1 MAISDST
8 DEMKITAIL
17 CTYNRSQSLAKAL
30 ESVARSEVPDS
41 IHWEVLV
48 VDNNSRDETRS
59 VVEEFCRRD
68 PSRFRYL
75 FEPKQGKSYALNSGC
90 QAASAD
96 VLAFMDDDVEVD
108 PHWLYN
114 LTAPV
119 LRGEWAGSGGCIYPE
134 RGFVPRRWMDVT
146 GRYGLAPLAMF
157 DLGGEPGELKE
168 SPFGTNMAFRKEMF
182 AKHGGFRTDLGPQ
195 PGSEIRN
202 EDSEFG
208 SRLLAAGE
216 RLWYQPSAIVYHV
229 VPEDR
234 TKREYFQAWWF
245 GKGRGDIREMG
256 VTKKAEWCVAG
267 VPLYL
272 LRRLAVWSL
281 RFAISVHEPE
291 RFSSKLKVCWL
302 AGMIREHYEQAHS
315 S

>member
-1 MAISDST
+1 MT
-8 DEMKITAIL
+8 NGNWRGGMKIAVIL
-17 CTYNRSQSLAKAL
+17 CTYNRSQFLARAL
-30 ESVARSEVPDS
+30 ESVARSEVPES
-41 IHWEVLV
+41 VHWEVLV

-90 QAASAD
+90 QAANAD

-108 PHWLYN
+108 PHWLHN
-114 LTAPV
+114 LTVPFTC
-119 LRGEWAGSGGCIYPE
+119 GEWVGTGGCILPE
-134 RGFVPRRWMDVT
+134 RGFVPLRWMDVRD
-146 GRYGLAPLAMF
+146 RYGLAPLAMF
-157 DLGGEPGELKE
+157 DLGDEPGELRE

-195 PGSEIRN
+195 SGSEIRN

-216 RLWYQPSAIVYHV
+216 RLWYQPTAVVYHAI
-229 VPEDR
+229 PQDR
-234 TKREYFQAWWF
+234 VRKKYFQSWWF

-256 VTKKAEWCVAG
+256 TSKKAEWSVGG

-272 LRRLAVWSL
+272 LRRLAVWTL
-281 RFAISVHEPE
+281 RFTISTHEPE

-302 AGMIREHYEQAHS
+302 AGMIRERYEQAHS